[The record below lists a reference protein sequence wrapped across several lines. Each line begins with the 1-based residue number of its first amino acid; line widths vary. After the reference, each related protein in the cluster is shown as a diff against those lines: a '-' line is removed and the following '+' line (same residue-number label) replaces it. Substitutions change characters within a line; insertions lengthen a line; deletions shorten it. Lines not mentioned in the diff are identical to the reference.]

1 MRGKF
6 GYPEDMIKIYGR
18 GVTNLNP
25 EDYTQNPPKKNGN
38 LALIIG
44 VILFALIVSFSLLG
58 CAWGAEI
65 TPPNLWKGLIAE
77 DVSGGYQGM
86 YAVACC
92 VRNRLNVGMNTG
104 LVALKRKDLNS
115 FVERQGSRYELM
127 AKDIIRKVFNENSPD
142 VTKGATHYEAVER
155 YGLPKWAKGMVRTTK
170 IGDHTYFRR
179 VR

>member
-1 MRGKF
+1 
-6 GYPEDMIKIYGR
+6 
-18 GVTNLNP
+18 
-25 EDYTQNPPKKNGN
+25 
-38 LALIIG
+38 
-44 VILFALIVSFSLLG
+44 
-58 CAWGAEI
+58 
-65 TPPNLWKGLIAE
+65 
-77 DVSGGYQGM
+77 
-86 YAVACC
+86 
-92 VRNRLNVGMNTG
+92 MNTG